1 MRGTIVGV
9 MTLVALAP
17 SAFAATRGH
26 KNRCNDA
33 AREIRGATSMVYA
46 TRDVEPKEVQN
57 AIAHI
62 NQHTDRYNRAKGML
76 DSAGPWEASDP
87 DLAECAELLDKE
99 KAYID
104 ATIAKIKR
112 AQEAGTKQAP
122 VLAAAS
128 GEQQRRAFYTL
139 ATIAVQPQAR
149 LFDNLKPAEAKAL
162 VDTLAPVEEACK
174 TAMPEAFAK
183 QPALPGQNAGGLE
196 YRTAGVALPG
206 TLQDRADWWCW
217 VSNHRGELSVKALGN
232 LTVLAE
238 RYGNHHMVFPEIIK
252 AGASW
257 RGSTMGWV
265 LDVYR
270 DEKPFMTGLRAALA
284 DWYKAFGVPMPE
296 QPFPGLAEQIAAVRA
311 AVDGAASR
319 NVIEPTKHHDKA
331 MEAGAKA
338 AASKLYAKVSTPA
351 AWMDAD
357 NYTVEQNG
365 LGIPLRRF
373 RSGQV
378 VYRVASDPFCMQRTF
393 NYVEPHMGGGKYQ
406 AQKEA
411 SLLEGVTIVK
421 CP

>member
-1 MRGTIVGV
+1 MRGSFVCM
-9 MTLVALAP
+9 MTLMALSPAALAA
-17 SAFAATRGH
+17 SRGH

-33 AREIRGATSMVYA
+33 AREIRGGTQMMYA
-46 TRDVEPKEVQN
+46 NRDVEPKEVQN
-57 AIAHI
+57 AISHI

-76 DSAGPWEASDP
+76 DSAGPWDSSDP
-87 DLAECAELLDKE
+87 ELAECAELLDKE
-99 KAYID
+99 KAYIES
-104 ATIAKIKR
+104 TIAKIKN

-122 VLAAAS
+122 VLAAAN
-128 GEQQRRAFYTL
+128 GEQQKRAFYSL
-139 ATIAVQPQAR
+139 ATVAVQPKAR
-149 LFDNLKPAEAKAL
+149 LFDNMKPAEAKAL

-174 TAMPEAFAK
+174 SAMPEAFAK
-183 QPALPGQNAGGLE
+183 PPTMPTQNGGGLE
-196 YRTAGVALPG
+196 YRTAGFALPG

-217 VSNHRGELSVKALGN
+217 ISSHRGELSARALGN

-238 RYGNHHMVFPEIIK
+238 RYGNHHMTFPEIIK
-252 AGASW
+252 AGSSW

-270 DEKPFMTGLRAALA
+270 DEKPFMTGLRAAVGE
-284 DWYKAFGVPMPE
+284 WYKAFGVPVPE
-296 QPFPGLAEQIAAVRA
+296 QPFPGLAEQITAVRA

-319 NVIEPTKHHDKA
+319 NKIEPTPYHEKS

-338 AASKLYAKVSTPA
+338 AAAKLYPKVSTPT

-357 NYTVEQNG
+357 NWTIEQNA
-365 LGIPLRRF
+365 LGIPLKRY

-378 VYRVASDPFCMQRTF
+378 VYRVASDPFCLQRTF